1 MLNAEKFV
9 RGEKKGCNK
18 IIYSLNQKKCTGNL
32 FMNYQYTLKSIY
44 FYYPQIDANLFNMV
58 QNISKQYLR
67 KKNQKL
73 F

>member
-1 MLNAEKFV
+1 MQKNLS
-9 RGEKKGCNK
+9 GEKNKGCNK
-18 IIYSLNQKKCTGNL
+18 IIYNLNQKKYTGNL

-44 FYYPQIDANLFNMV
+44 FHYPQIDPNLFNMV